1 MRHTHTFIIAKLS
14 CKPPGDLLW
23 RPVQSQLLCH
33 QAGQLRV
40 FGQVA
45 LLGPQSSI
53 PSTLIRDMSSVPPP
67 LRAVTRN
74 LPADTRG
81 RSPKAPRDLADR
93 SVSAKPTRNLLS
105 LRKSQGSSR
114 TTAYSRRD
122 APMRSNDPKER
133 ICLLVHPPRH
143 LGKRLACLPPLPYLN
158 PCFNRQPRTTTHVQ
172 PPNPL
177 QAGSCCI
184 DRLRSPLKL
193 VRVATAATKQD
204 EWWVQTAFPLG
215 ALTFHRKLAR
225 GELHVLQS
233 GPLPTNFTR

>member
-45 LLGPQSSI
+45 LLGPQPSI

-67 LRAVTRN
+67 GQCIARN
-74 LPADTRG
+74 LATDARG
-81 RSPKAPRDLADR
+81 SSTEAPRDLADR

-105 LRKSQGSSR
+105 LRKSQGTSR
-114 TTAYSRRD
+114 ATTYSRSD
-122 APMRSNDPKER
+122 APMRSDDPKAR

-143 LGKRLACLPPLPYLN
+143 LRKRLACLPALPYLSLR
-158 PCFNRQPRTTTHVQ
+158 FNRPPWTTTHMQ

-177 QAGSCCI
+177 QVGSCCI
-184 DRLRSPLKL
+184 DRLRSPSIHCQIKIVSDQNQPRL
-193 VRVATAATKQD
+193 VGSHCR
-204 EWWVQTAFPLG
+204 
-215 ALTFHRKLAR
+215 
-225 GELHVLQS
+225 
-233 GPLPTNFTR
+233 